1 MHSKHIHEEFTWNSC
16 NGYDSQE
23 KNINI
28 KRKGTKK
35 KHFNTVVHFQKP
47 RSERKKINCKGKGKK
62 KSVRG
67 GIRTHAHIRG
77 PECFELALASKEFIL
92 ESGALDHSATLT
104 AD

>member
-1 MHSKHIHEEFTWNSC
+1 MLNSA
-16 NGYDSQE
+16 NIFLGRGWGESLGYP
-23 KNINI
+23 
-28 KRKGTKK
+28 
-35 KHFNTVVHFQKP
+35 FNAVVHFQKP
-47 RSERKKINCKGKGKK
+47 RSERKKISVAREREKK